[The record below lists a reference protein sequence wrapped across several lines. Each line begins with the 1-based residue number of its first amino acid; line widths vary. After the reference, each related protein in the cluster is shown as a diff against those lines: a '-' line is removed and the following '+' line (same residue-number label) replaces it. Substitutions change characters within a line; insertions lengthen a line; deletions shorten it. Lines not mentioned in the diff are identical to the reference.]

1 MATLILR
8 DTYRALEEE
17 MKSIDKLKRETSLK
31 IRDAASHGDLK
42 ENAEYHAAREEMS
55 LIIYKKQL
63 MQSHAPFRFIEYGEI
78 ETDEVGFGNKV
89 TIREEGKDEA
99 EDYYLLGPIEFE
111 LDLYPLV
118 VTIHS
123 PFGQAIVGKK
133 IDEDFTLEIRGKET
147 KFTITVIEKISVEWW
162 STLSYVIM
170 TNTNDKELEE
180 LYDEI
185 QDIRHRLKSLDYK
198 LYGMDNRLKE
208 LFAVMK
214 EVIKDIEEL

>member
-17 MKSIDKLKRETSLK
+17 MKSIDKLRTETALK
-31 IRDAASHGDLK
+31 IKDAASHGDLK
-42 ENAEYHAAREEMS
+42 ENYEYKAAKEEME
-55 LIIYKKQL
+55 LLMFKKQL

-78 ETDEVGFGNKV
+78 ETNEVGFGNKI

-118 VTIHS
+118 ITIHS

-147 KFTITVIEKISVEWW
+147 KFTITAIEKISPE
-162 STLSYVIM
+162 
-170 TNTNDKELEE
+170 
-180 LYDEI
+180 
-185 QDIRHRLKSLDYK
+185 
-198 LYGMDNRLKE
+198 
-208 LFAVMK
+208 
-214 EVIKDIEEL
+214 